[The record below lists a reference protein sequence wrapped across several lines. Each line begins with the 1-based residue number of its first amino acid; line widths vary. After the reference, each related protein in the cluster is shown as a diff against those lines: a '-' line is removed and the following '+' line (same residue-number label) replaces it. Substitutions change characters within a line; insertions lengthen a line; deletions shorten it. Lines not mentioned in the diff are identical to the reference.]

1 MGVKSKI
8 SDPEAQG
15 SEGKGIPRMRV
26 RIPKEIIWRLEQL
39 I

>member
-1 MGVKSKI
+1 MGVKSEI

-15 SEGKGIPRMRV
+15 SEGKVIPHMRV
-26 RIPKEIIWRLEQL
+26 HIPKEIIWRLEQL